1 MNASVL
7 RWANPAI
14 LILGT
19 LIALSIQTT
28 VFTSYP
34 LLYLQPDVVLIL
46 TMWMA
51 SRRGWVEGGVVVL
64 LTSHFQELH
73 SGGLPGVF
81 LVLNMSVFL
90 VLRAFS
96 KLLVIRTLVQLVTA
110 TLFVSIFW
118 RFALLGL
125 LALLGLGEQHWRHT
139 LTLALPSAVMEGAI
153 SVWIYRLLERLDRRT
168 LHSPADEKIHSI
180 DPLEEEAL

>member
-14 LILGT
+14 LIFGT
-19 LIALSIQTT
+19 LLGIAVQTT

-34 LLYLQPDVVLIL
+34 LLYLQPDIVLIL
-46 TMWMA
+46 TLWMA
-51 SRRGWVEGGVVVL
+51 LRRDWIEGGVIVL
-64 LTSHFQELH
+64 LSSHFQELH

-90 VLRAFS
+90 ALRALS
-96 KLLVIRTLVQLVTA
+96 KFLVIRTLVQLVTA

-153 SVWIYRLLERLDRRT
+153 SVWIYRILERLDRKT
-168 LHSPADEKIHSI
+168 LQTAADEKVQAI
-180 DPLEEEAL
+180 DSLEEETL